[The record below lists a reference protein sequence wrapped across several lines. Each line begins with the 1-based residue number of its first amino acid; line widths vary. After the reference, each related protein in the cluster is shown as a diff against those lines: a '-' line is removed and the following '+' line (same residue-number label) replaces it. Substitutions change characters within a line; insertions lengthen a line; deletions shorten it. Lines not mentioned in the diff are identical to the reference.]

1 MGTRNIHVSDLS
13 GKQFTPEDEPVQL
26 VVLEHPDLTGQPVQL
41 DALLP
46 EITPAMDAALSVA
59 VFEVRVPG
67 DNSPPRFVVDATDFN
82 ALATDVPMAELLK
95 LAPAAKGV
103 KASKHAGPA
112 GGASIDYGSP
122 QFAGRPHR
130 GRVTEAEARVV
141 REHLDEVNAR
151 LAEEG
156 HRQIDPSDP
165 ATAERYGFGASAAA
179 PDAA

>member
-1 MGTRNIHVSDLS
+1 M
-13 GKQFTPEDEPVQL
+13 QAL
-26 VVLEHPDLTGQPVQL
+26 VRFSHLAAQDSFSTAEVIF
-41 DALLP
+41 ALRRFRMKP
-46 EITPAMDAALSVA
+46 GSVDSPTTWSASMASRSPLSVA

-67 DNSPPRFVVDATDFN
+67 DDSPPRFVVDATDFN

-112 GGASIDYGSP
+112 GGTSIDYGSP